1 MFRITFVDLAG
12 SERYGKTN
20 TAGVRLKE
28 AGNINTSLLTLGKC
42 ISSLKHNSKLRPRQA
57 TQAQIVPFR
66 ESKLTRLFKNFLSG
80 EGLITMIV
88 CVNPHKDFFDESIHA
103 LKFSALATEV
113 YCYYNSKIG
122 S

>member
-113 YCYYNSKIG
+113 YCYYNSRIG